1 MTLKLK
7 NPKTKLKKKI
17 TMKTLETPLAEDAEN
32 LSTNKIQ
39 KSSHYVD
46 NKKFLQALIE
56 YRQSIDDAAARGEEP
71 PIVSK
76 YIGECFIKIATHLSY
91 KSNFINYTFKDDMI
105 SDGIENCLTAVA
117 KFDPAKS
124 SNPFAYYTQ
133 VIYFA
138 FIRRIQKEKK
148 QQATKYKLIENMDI
162 DALISQEQDGEFGS
176 QFLDYLKRQMDT
188 IDIEKRVMNIPKK
201 AKKVQDDIE
210 NPLDLDD

>member
-1 MTLKLK
+1 
-7 NPKTKLKKKI
+7 
-17 TMKTLETPLAEDAEN
+17 MKTSETPLAEDVEN
-32 LSTNKIQ
+32 WSTNKIQ

-56 YRQSIDDAAARGEEP
+56 YRQSVDEASAKGEEP

-148 QQATKYKLIENMDI
+148 QQATKYKLMENMDI
-162 DALISQEQDGEFGS
+162 DAIISQEQDGEFGS
-176 QFLDYLKRQMDT
+176 QFLDYLRRQMDT
-188 IDIEKRVMNIPKK
+188 VDIEKRVMNIPKK